1 MNSGIDPWTKILL
14 LKAAEDEA
22 TIQIEEL
29 PDGPFGFHAQ
39 QAVEK
44 LMKALLSQL
53 SIGLDYTHNVEN
65 LARQLSDAGETVPA
79 KHARLTAMNR
89 FAVAYRYDAIPDP
102 EIQGPVRNHRHRS
115 PDTGAH
121 CGPHFHALRRALAP
135 SATIVESAC
144 RTADWSPRTAR
155 RIRVLCY
162 PNLSLKL

>member
-22 TIQIEEL
+22 TIQIEAL

-65 LARQLSDAGETVPA
+65 LARQLSDAGETLPT
-79 KHARLTAMNR
+79 KHAGLSEMNR
-89 FAVAYRYDAIPDP
+89 LSVAYRYDAIPDM
-102 EIQGPVRNHRHRS
+102 EIQDRPAIIASVRQIREHV
-115 PDTGAH
+115 
-121 CGPHFHALRRALAP
+121 LA
-135 SATIVESAC
+135 
-144 RTADWSPRTAR
+144 
-155 RIRVLCY
+155 RIST
-162 PNLSLKL
+162 LSGVPLPPPLQ